1 MPTTIQLPA
10 GTEWVTVRSIPKL
23 FAIALHGEPPSGNE
37 MTAADMVWH
46 GAVIE
51 VEETIKRAVMQD
63 ELMPRNALSRRPMP
77 DVRGEALHDAIVTV
91 ADLAEFAAQFVVGV
105 SVEAA
110 QTGTTPALAKVVA
123 DSTAT
128 TKEAKPKQDSH
139 ESTSHIAT
147 HHVPAPKRTNILDA
161 VIQLAKGN
169 AVKETD
175 WQSVWASLVKLA
187 EAKERPPPLLGFTDD
202 EGVKYQDFSNV
213 KFLSKKS
220 FQQRWN
226 RAKPAR

>member
-110 QTGTTPALAKVVA
+110 QTGTTPALAKVGDGDTVTDEEDTDLA
-123 DSTAT
+123 QLFDPVPVTALE
-128 TKEAKPKQDSH
+128 KMFPSEGKWAGWAEHASRHPELKAARQGRAMFNPYLAGIWFARKGRSGWDLARCRRALANNLPDRS
-139 ESTSHIAT
+139 
-147 HHVPAPKRTNILDA
+147 LDDKHR
-161 VIQLAKGN
+161 LTGGL
-169 AVKETD
+169 E
-175 WQSVWASLVKLA
+175 
-187 EAKERPPPLLGFTDD
+187 
-202 EGVKYQDFSNV
+202 
-213 KFLSKKS
+213 
-220 FQQRWN
+220 
-226 RAKPAR
+226 